1 MTWQEQIRTRLYAMG
16 WHLLLSILVVAAVA
30 GLVFGLW
37 FPGAYRT
44 IAGGTSLL
52 LLIMA
57 VDVVMG
63 PILTFSVFDQRKGN
77 SQLKRDLM
85 VIVALQM
92 GALLY
97 GLYSVQLARPVA
109 LVFEYDRFRV
119 ISAAEVLHEELHKAS
134 PEFTK
139 LPWTGPWVIAVR
151 KTERGEERN
160 SALMAAILDG
170 VDTSQRPT
178 FWVAYSDSMK
188 SLALEASKPI
198 SVLLERYPENREELL
213 DSVRQMALTG
223 STARYLPV
231 AARGEAVAV
240 LDRNGDVA
248 GFLMKDGFF

>member
-1 MTWQEQIRTRLYAMG
+1 MG

-63 PILTFSVFDQRKGN
+63 PILTFSVFDPRKGK
-77 SQLKRDLM
+77 SHLKRDLI
-85 VIVALQM
+85 VIAALQM

-97 GLYSVQLARPVA
+97 GIYTVQLARPIA

-119 ISAAEVLHEELHKAS
+119 VSAAEVLHEELHKAA

-139 LPWTGPWVIAVR
+139 LPWTGPRVIAIR

-160 SALMAAILDG
+160 SALMTAILDG

-188 SLALEASKPI
+188 SLALDASKSI
-198 SVLLERYPENREELL
+198 SILLERYPERRQDLL
-213 DSVRQMALTG
+213 NTLHRMDLTE

-231 AARGEAVAV
+231 AARGDAVAV
-240 LDRNGDVA
+240 LNMRGEVA
-248 GFLMKDGFF
+248 GFLLEDGFF